1 MIKKYDVDIDL
12 ANETK
17 KEMAKTLATDDKRV
31 LNRVGAFASLYDINY
46 NE

>member
-17 KEMAKTLATDDKRV
+17 KEMAKTLATDR
-31 LNRVGAFASLYDINY
+31 SLCKFV
-46 NE
+46 